1 MGAPRYARPG
11 DRLRTPLERADRD
24 RGADVH
30 SLAGPGLQQVLR
42 LASALRPGERTQR
55 LDPARLLAGREG
67 EASHPR
73 LPRPLPAGRLS
84 AADLHD
90 AGRRRGGGESL
101 ERLASASSGGPPGAL
116 ERQAVEQGEGLPA
129 APGAA
134 RALARGYLLPQSGGH
149 LLLPLQR
156 VGRLQPLLGALGD
169 SRSDDRSRSRDHFA
183 AGAGAV
189 SSALAPHHLGQRAA
203 VHRPRL
209 QGIHPPLRYDS
220 RPDLA
225 VLSAVERQD
234 RTLAPIVERRV
245 CPPGG
250 AAVDRRR
257 APLGG
262 SLRGPLQ
269 SGPVAQRHRLRYA
282 LGQARRARAA
292 NLCRARSQA
301 GSGAA
306 PAPASP
312 SGGSG
317 PAAGTLWRV
326 LDGSAKL
333 MRPGETEAG
342 SAGTQPCRG
351 ITRWKLIEE
360 DERGTASTAVLP
372 FFLDFDRFPH
382 ALKIPAAKRRNTS
395 YRKTATLHFTL
406 NQDRASLRRLRRQPL
421 WVEISGRIDLR
432 RAKVRLAD
440 GRPSLRSLGRWHA
453 TGGAA
458 RPAPGETSHPQE
470 AKSERA
476 QRSAGLSLVHLRVC
490 YG

>member
-55 LDPARLLAGREG
+55 LDPSRLLVGRGG
-67 EASHPR
+67 EASDPR
-73 LPRPLPAGRLS
+73 LPRPLSAGRLS

-234 RTLAPIVERRV
+234 RTPAPIVERRV

-406 NQDRASLRRLRRQPL
+406 NQDKTSMAILSMSQAILRYSGINLTGQKG
-421 WVEISGRIDLR
+421 ISGGGVIKMILQH
-432 RAKVRLAD
+432 AKRY
-440 GRPSLRSLGRWHA
+440 
-453 TGGAA
+453 
-458 RPAPGETSHPQE
+458 
-470 AKSERA
+470 
-476 QRSAGLSLVHLRVC
+476 QRSYAERLGYRLEGSSIL
-490 YG
+490 